1 MQSVSPECDQ
11 ASVRAARLSALAS
24 ASLLALQLTIGWCA
38 DSQALIADGV
48 HTFVD
53 LLVDALL
60 FASLF
65 IGARRLR
72 GTPRAVSA
80 WAPATLCM
88 TLSALAGVALL
99 MQGFG
104 AISDQ
109 DASASATTGG
119 ATPSW
124 VLLAA
129 LPVIAIREYTAR
141 RLNATAEKV
150 ADTDS
155 HAASVLSAG
164 AWHARIDAL
173 SACAAAIGA
182 GGILAGFGHL
192 DHIATVLIGA
202 IMLATAILPK
212 DSPLRKGFG
221 RLKAL
226 ASSMRTL
233 RVTPEADAATAEPAG
248 QSAGGQ

>member
-1 MQSVSPECDQ
+1 MQSVISPECDQ

-72 GTPRAVSA
+72 GTPRAVST

-104 AISDQ
+104 AISAQ
-109 DASASATTGG
+109 DATASAAASGS
-119 ATPSW
+119 TPSW

-141 RLNATAEKV
+141 RLSATAEKV

-202 IMLATAILPK
+202 IMLATAVLPK
-212 DSPLRKGFG
+212 DSPVRKGFG
-221 RLKAL
+221 RLKKL
-226 ASSMRTL
+226 ASSMR
-233 RVTPEADAATAEPAG
+233 VTPETGTTASEPAG
-248 QSAGGQ
+248 QSAARQ

>member
-72 GTPRAVSA
+72 GTARAVSS

-99 MQGFG
+99 MQGLG
-104 AISDQ
+104 AINDQ
-109 DASASATTGG
+109 DAASASG

-233 RVTPEADAATAEPAG
+233 RVTPETDTTTAEPAG

>member
-1 MQSVSPECDQ
+1 M
-11 ASVRAARLSALAS
+11 RAARLSALAS

-38 DSQALIADGV
+38 DSQALIADGI

-72 GTPRAVSA
+72 GTPRAVSS

-88 TLSALAGVALL
+88 TLSACAGVALL

-109 DASASATTGG
+109 DTTATTGG

-233 RVTPEADAATAEPAG
+233 RVTPETDAPTAEPAG